1 MNEYNVYFSVWVNK
15 NNVFKKESIAT
26 TRDDTTKALFV
37 NFSYYCLAA
46 LAPVLTVLAWI
57 QLVAS
62 NFRNLVV
69 FAACGQSTCHCPTLE
84 FWKAVLCLHNQ
95 PAFLKNLS
103 LNHQFPSL
111 ILHTAH
117 HFIGLHLS
125 VGCISQFTVCSGT
138 ATSWTDVWYLQQVFG
153 HSYEL
158 ASYDFQQ
165 EEFALELTE
174 PHPVSDTYLEPM
186 TGSRLAMTGSRL
198 AKTAN

>member
-46 LAPVLTVLAWI
+46 LK
-57 QLVAS
+57 LVAS

-69 FAACGQSTCHCPTLE
+69 FAACGQSTCHCPTLNTLE
-84 FWKAVLCLHNQ
+84 FWKSIFCLLHNR
-95 PAFLKNLS
+95 PKE
-103 LNHQFPSL
+103 NHQFPSL

-117 HFIGLHLS
+117 HFIGLHLC

-174 PHPVSDTYLEPM
+174 PHPVSDAYLEPM